1 MIRVSA
7 PANVMLMG
15 EHAVLHNQLALVLA
29 VNHRAFVELIPLNER
44 LCRIHSSLAVYEAPL
59 DDLRVHPQLSFVL
72 AAIQSVASEL
82 PSGLELTINSEIS
95 NQVGLGSS
103 AAVTSA
109 VVAALAKFIGS
120 DCSPETLFDK
130 AFSVVC
136 KVQQGRGSG
145 ADLAASI
152 YGGMLAYNVS
162 PRRVQR
168 LDGSPKIV
176 LHYVGYKMK
185 TPDVIQYVEQ
195 LAKPHPE
202 LFEQI
207 YHLMGEVTNTALGAI
222 TNRDWQDLG
231 RLMNQ
236 YAGLMDALGVC
247 DHNLADLQYKLRAVE
262 GVFGTKISGS
272 GLGDSVITLGVDSTA
287 DLGYRMIPVSISSRG
302 LEIEDNRHG

>member
-7 PANVMLMG
+7 PANLMLMG
-15 EHAVLHNQLALVLA
+15 EHAVLHNQLALALA
-29 VNHRAFVELIPLNER
+29 VDRRVFVELVPLNER
-44 LCRIHSSLAVYEAPL
+44 ICRINSFLADYEAPL
-59 DDLRVHPQLSFVL
+59 DALRVHPQLSFVL

-82 PSGLELTINSEIS
+82 PSGLHLTIHSEIS
-95 NQVGLGSS
+95 HQVGLGSS
-103 AAVTSA
+103 AAVTAA

-120 DCSPETLFDK
+120 DCSQETLFDT
-130 AFSVVC
+130 AFSVVR

-145 ADLAASI
+145 TDLAASI
-152 YGGMLAYNVS
+152 YGGMLAYRVS
-162 PRRVQR
+162 PRRVQK
-168 LDGSPKIV
+168 LEGSPKIV

-185 TPDVIQYVEQ
+185 TPDVIQYVDQ

-207 YHLMGEVTNTALGAI
+207 YRLMGEVTNTALDAI
-222 TNRDWQDLG
+222 INRDWQDLG

-247 DHNLADLQYKLRAVE
+247 DLHLADLQYKLRAVE
-262 GVFGTKISGS
+262 GVFGAKISGS

-287 DLGYRMIPVSISSRG
+287 DLGYQMIPLAISSRG
-302 LEIEDNRHG
+302 LEIEDSRHG